1 MRLSLEK
8 TVVEFMCNFTDKG
21 LDNIIFVSVREIEKL
36 SFKSSLEKNIDNYI
50 FLRYNANV
58 CEKNIEV
65 EI

>member
-1 MRLSLEK
+1 
-8 TVVEFMCNFTDKG
+8 MCNFTDKR
-21 LDNIIFVSVREIEKL
+21 LDNIIFVSFREIEKL
-36 SFKSSLEKNIDNYI
+36 SFKSSLEKNIVNYI